1 LNKENKHIEKGV
13 RLFIFFILLILG
25 NTRLYAQSTIRSL
38 DTLRV
43 LNQTA
48 FGVGERLVYDV
59 GYSFIIAGEA
69 VFSIPQIQT
78 VSERECYQILFS
90 VVSTPTFSL
99 LYKVDDRYETM
110 VDKKGIFPLR
120 YTQRI
125 REGRYSNDFAAEFDQ
140 LNCIAKT
147 KDGSYK
153 TPPYVYD
160 AVSALYFVRT
170 LDFSQ
175 KRPGEKIY
183 LKNFYKDST
192 YQLAV
197 KFLGYQQVD
206 VDAGTFN
213 CLLVEP
219 LMKEGGLFKSEGR
232 IIIWMTNDERKIP
245 VKVSSKVV
253 IGSIDA
259 ELREY
264 SGINGPIKSKVE

>member
-1 LNKENKHIEKGV
+1 
-13 RLFIFFILLILG
+13 
-25 NTRLYAQSTIRSL
+25 
-38 DTLRV
+38 V